1 MNRLNVILAVSFLG
15 VAAAAQAG
23 GPGRGHHGDS
33 YRDWAR
39 VTHVQPHYE
48 RVRVAR
54 QQCTSEVVYDHGHGG
69 WYATD
74 RSYGGAVIGGIAG
87 GVIGNQVG
95 KGSGKT
101 AATAVGAV
109 VGAMVGDRID
119 NDGYRNASPAR
130 HGRTV
135 ERCHDVD
142 HWEDRLTGYTVT
154 YEYHGRRYTR
164 FMSEHPGN
172 RVRVNVSVS
181 PA

>member
-1 MNRLNVILAVSFLG
+1 MNRLNIIFAVSLLG
-15 VAAAAQAG
+15 VAAAAHAG

-48 RVRVAR
+48 RVRVPY
-54 QQCTSEVVYDHGHGG
+54 QQCTSDVVYDYDGPRGG
-69 WYATD
+69 D

-87 GVIGNQVG
+87 GVLGNQVG

-119 NDGYRNASPAR
+119 NDGYRTAHRAP

-135 ERCHDVD
+135 ERCHTVER
-142 HWEDRLTGYTVT
+142 WEDRPSGYNVT
-154 YEYHGRRYTR
+154 YEYNGRQYTR
-164 FMSEHPGN
+164 FMSEHPG
-172 RVRVNVSVS
+172 RRIRVNVSVT